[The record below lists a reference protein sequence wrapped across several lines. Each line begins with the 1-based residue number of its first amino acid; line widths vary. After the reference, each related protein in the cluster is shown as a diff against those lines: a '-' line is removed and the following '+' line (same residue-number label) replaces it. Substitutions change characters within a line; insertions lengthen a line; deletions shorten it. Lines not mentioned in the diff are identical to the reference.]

1 MANRIEFAVSAT
13 PIATGTIS
21 EGVEADTIA
30 GDIRKTLGGSASI
43 ATAHTTVGYAAGVV
57 AYDEAEVSGGSD
69 STLGSGGYDFVFI
82 KHTGHQYSTATA
94 LGAATAS
101 DTNLTVTLGSQLVCT
116 LPPGGAIVLPTVPAA
131 AIKVKSDDAAETIAV
146 EYILST

>member
-43 ATAHTTVGYAAGVV
+43 ATAHTTVGYDAGDVEY
-57 AYDEAEVSGGSD
+57 ADADDSGGSAL
-69 STLGSGGYDFVFI
+69 TLGSGGYDFVFI
-82 KHTGHQYSTATA
+82 KHTGHLYSSTTV
-94 LGAATAS
+94 LGDA
-101 DTNLTVTLGSQLVCT
+101 VTDGTDLEVTIGSQKICT

-131 AIKVKSDDAAETIAV
+131 AVKVQSDHASEHIAV